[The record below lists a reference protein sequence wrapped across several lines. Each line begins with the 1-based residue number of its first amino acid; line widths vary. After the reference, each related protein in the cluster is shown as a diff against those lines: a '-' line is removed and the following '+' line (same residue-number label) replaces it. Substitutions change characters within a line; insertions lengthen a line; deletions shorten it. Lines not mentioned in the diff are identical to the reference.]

1 MKIVIGNFDREDIF
15 RWRPPPKAWRYPV
28 SGRDTH
34 HLFGNPGKYPWLYW
48 QWQRPSWPMS
58 HLSCR
63 KFLKCGCWILQGGFE
78 RFFLVSQFWLESFSR
93 TWLSLKPVFK
103 ERTKMWVRFRE
114 WEVLALFWGTAFL
127 WMWTKLDLW
136 VSLSIRTPL
145 SQKQREKL
153 MEPQECLEVVLRLG
167 LWVASCYTHFLIL
180 RRPQRSFFSPIYLH
194 H

>member
-15 RWRPPPKAWRYPV
+15 RQRPPLKPWRYPV
-28 SGRDTH
+28 SGRDTY

-63 KFLKCGCWILQGGFE
+63 KFLKGGCWILQGGFE

-93 TWLSLKPVFK
+93 TWLSSKPVFK

-114 WEVLALFWGTAFL
+114 WEVLALFWGTCFSVNVNKTWL
-127 WMWTKLDLW
+127 VNKSQHQSPSFSETE
-136 VSLSIRTPL
+136 RETYGTP
-145 SQKQREKL
+145 RVFGGC
-153 MEPQECLEVVLRLG
+153 PATGTLG
-167 LWVASCYTHFLIL
+167 GFMLYPLLNSEETSTIL
-180 RRPQRSFFSPIYLH
+180 L
-194 H
+194 